1 MKIFNDK
8 FSRANLTKKGLKY
21 FKNVQRFVIDKTI
34 DINLRYPWA
43 LYCWTWSLSLATFHC
58 LSR

>member
-34 DINLRYPWA
+34 DIILRYPWA
-43 LYCWTWSLSLATFHC
+43 L
-58 LSR
+58 